1 MLFSR
6 ISVVGQPLAGAS
18 FHGVYQLDLITPGS
32 SPSEAMLRKQI
43 RQMPNLR
50 IKARERPQIGQRLY
64 SRTLNFA
71 LRVALILSA
80 FLAKPFSSC
89 QEMID
94 DSCG

>member
-1 MLFSR
+1 
-6 ISVVGQPLAGAS
+6 
-18 FHGVYQLDLITPGS
+18 
-32 SPSEAMLRKQI
+32 
-43 RQMPNLR
+43 
-50 IKARERPQIGQRLY
+50 LY

-89 QEMID
+89 QEMVD